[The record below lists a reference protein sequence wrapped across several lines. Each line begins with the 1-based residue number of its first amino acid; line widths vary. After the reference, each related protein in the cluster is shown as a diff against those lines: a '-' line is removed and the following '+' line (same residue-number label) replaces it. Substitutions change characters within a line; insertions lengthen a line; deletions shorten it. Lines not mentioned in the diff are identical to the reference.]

1 MWTKKATAAM
11 ILCSLCV
18 GLSSCAT
25 NSNTETVAQYEE
37 TTTTAATEPAIEYQ
51 ELENPDFNNVMWGM
65 SKQEVK
71 VQENVVNSVPMM
83 RDLSTDATFGP
94 YEADVTYSFD
104 DNGGLDE
111 ICYSVKGNSINELYD
126 NLNAYGKPMFGTLT
140 TIQAFKEIS
149 NGLENGIFT
158 WDLATSTTFVNIT
171 GTSTE
176 GSARI
181 SIRPYDNAGAKTYKE
196 AMSRSSGEAVKP
208 IEVTVTTAKTLKY
221 SIPHGEVLDENV
233 TGDTLIIKAKITPS
247 FNNHSTI
254 SQNFFNL
261 EDLIKNQG
269 CSKYDEIQYWAVADM
284 TDGSESKVISFTAPK
299 STIDGIKDG
308 SIEAIAYLDEYGY
321 VTDVYILPSLLQD

>member
-1 MWTKKATAAM
+1 MRTKKAMTAM
-11 ILCSLCV
+11 IVCSLCI
-18 GLSSCAT
+18 GLASCAT
-25 NSNTETVAQYEE
+25 SSNTETVTQYDE
-37 TTTTAATEPAIEYQ
+37 TTATAATEPEIEYQ
-51 ELENPDFNNVMWGM
+51 ELENPDFGNVMWGM
-65 SKQEVK
+65 SKKEVM
-71 VQENVVNSVPMM
+71 VQENVVNSVP
-83 RDLSTDATFGP
+83 RSDLSTDTTFGP
-94 YEADVTYSFD
+94 YEATVTYSFD

-111 ICYSVKGNSINELYD
+111 IKYSVKGNSINELYD

-158 WDLATSTTFVNIT
+158 WDLATSTIFVNIT
-171 GTSTE
+171 GSSTE

-181 SIRPYDNAGAKTYKE
+181 SIRPNDNAGAKTYKE
-196 AMSRSSGEAVKP
+196 AMSRSSGEAVNP

-221 SIPHGEVLDENV
+221 NIPHGEVLDENI

-247 FNNHSTI
+247 FSNHSTI

-269 CSKYDEIQYWAVADM
+269 CSEYNEIQYWAVADM

-321 VTDVYILPSLLQD
+321 VTDVYILPSLKD